1 MSSPR
6 LMTQKARTLGMAHT
20 TYVNASGLP
29 DDDQMTTARDLALL
43 GRAIADRFP
52 RYYRYFATPAFV
64 YHGAAMRN
72 HNHLLG
78 AVAGVDGIKTG
89 YTRASGF
96 NLVTSVHRDGRY
108 LVAVVLGGHSAF
120 ARDAHMR
127 ELINSHIREA
137 ALRRTAPR
145 RRGAVGRDGPP
156 ARAPTC
162 RPGQGAGCVAPPTR
176 RRRRA

>member
-1 MSSPR
+1 
-6 LMTQKARTLGMAHT
+6 
-20 TYVNASGLP
+20 
-29 DDDQMTTARDLALL
+29 
-43 GRAIADRFP
+43 GRVIADHLP

-78 AVAGVDGIKTG
+78 TVAGVDGIKTG

-120 ARDAHMR
+120 ARDARMR
-127 ELINSHIREA
+127 ELINSHMREA
-137 ALRRTAPR
+137 SLRRSATRVAERSEETDRRHPEPQLPAPAKALVASRVDPMATAT
-145 RRGAVGRDGPP
+145 VS
-156 ARAPTC
+156 AR
-162 RPGQGAGCVAPPTR
+162 
-176 RRRRA
+176 